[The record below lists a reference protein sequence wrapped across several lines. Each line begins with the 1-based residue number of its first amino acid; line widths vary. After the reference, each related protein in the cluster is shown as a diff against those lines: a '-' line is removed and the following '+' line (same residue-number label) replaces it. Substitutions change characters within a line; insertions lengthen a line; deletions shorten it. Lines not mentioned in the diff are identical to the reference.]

1 MEYIEEYEIK
11 NTNVANFGA
20 DSRLHPKTFAIS
32 CEEVTVSINSLKLK
46 LDFDAE
52 QLKQF
57 DAIEINGI
65 VFQRVGE

>member
-1 MEYIEEYEIK
+1 MEDIEECEVK
-11 NTNVANFGA
+11 NKNLYVAIGRV
-20 DSRLHPKTFAIS
+20 DPRRITIS

-57 DAIEINGI
+57 DTIEINGI
-65 VFQRVGE
+65 VFQRIGE